1 MNKGTVNG
9 SMLKKAMVSS
19 QEKTE
24 QMYSFISLQS
34 REKASNP

>member
-1 MNKGTVNG
+1 MNKGTVKWFNAE
-9 SMLKKAMVSS
+9 KAMVSS